1 MIPSARK
8 EIIMKT
14 YTNVTVFDHPLIT
27 HKLSILRD
35 INTGSKQFREL
46 VGEIGML
53 MGYEVMRDLPME
65 DVEIET
71 PITKATV
78 KMISGKKLA
87 LVPILRAGLGMLDGV
102 LSLVPSAKIG
112 HIGLYRDHET
122 LEPKEYF
129 CKLPEDIA
137 HRQVILLD
145 PMLATGG
152 SGCAAVDFIKAR
164 GCNNIKFVSIL
175 AAPEGIE
182 RLAKTHPDVQIYT
195 GGVDEKLN
203 DKGYI
208 VPGLGDAGDRLF
220 GTL

>member
-1 MIPSARK
+1 MEK
-8 EIIMKT
+8 

-65 DVEIET
+65 DVEIDT
-71 PITKATV
+71 PITRATV
-78 KMISGKKLA
+78 KMIAGKKLA

-122 LEPKEYF
+122 LEPRNTTASSPRISRTDRSF
-129 CKLPEDIA
+129 CLTRSWRPA
-137 HRQVILLD
+137 VPLVRQSISSRRVA
-145 PMLATGG
+145 ATT
-152 SGCAAVDFIKAR
+152 SSLSRFLQHPKVWNVLQRHIPTFRSTPAVSTKNSTKRVTLFRVSVTQVTDCSAR
-164 GCNNIKFVSIL
+164 CKFL
-175 AAPEGIE
+175 
-182 RLAKTHPDVQIYT
+182 
-195 GGVDEKLN
+195 
-203 DKGYI
+203 
-208 VPGLGDAGDRLF
+208 
-220 GTL
+220 

>member
-1 MIPSARK
+1 MEK
-8 EIIMKT
+8 

-65 DVEIET
+65 DVEIDT
-71 PITKATV
+71 PITRATV
-78 KMISGKKLA
+78 KMIAGKKLA
-87 LVPILRAGLGMLDGV
+87 IVPILRAGLGMVDGIM
-102 LSLVPSAKIG
+102 SLVPAAKIG
-112 HIGLYRDHET
+112 HIGLYRDPIT
-122 LEPKEYF
+122 LEPVEYY
-129 CKLPEDIA
+129 CKLPFDSEE
-137 HRQVILLD
+137 REILLVD

-152 SGCAAVDFIKAR
+152 SACAAVDFIKAR

-175 AAPEGIE
+175 AAPEGVE

-203 DKGYI
+203 EKGYI

>member
-1 MIPSARK
+1 M
-8 EIIMKT
+8 EN

-78 KMISGKKLA
+78 KMISGTKLA

-102 LSLVPSAKIG
+102 L
-112 HIGLYRDHET
+112 
-122 LEPKEYF
+122 
-129 CKLPEDIA
+129 
-137 HRQVILLD
+137 
-145 PMLATGG
+145 
-152 SGCAAVDFIKAR
+152 
-164 GCNNIKFVSIL
+164 
-175 AAPEGIE
+175 
-182 RLAKTHPDVQIYT
+182 
-195 GGVDEKLN
+195 
-203 DKGYI
+203 
-208 VPGLGDAGDRLF
+208 
-220 GTL
+220 